1 MGVDACNERDGQGGG
16 EEQLLLHAVATCS
29 EQLEQVDLLGPTQQL
44 SGLQQLGVG

>member
-1 MGVDACNERDGQGGG
+1 VGVGAFNERGGQGGG
-16 EEQLLLHAVATCS
+16 EEQLLLHAVAISS